1 MDVVT
6 QHHPTGARLCPRI
19 TVCVGSGVISAGRE
33 HLLPRV
39 VRSNQ
44 VRR

>member
-33 HLLPRV
+33 HLLPRA